1 MDWMGFDW
9 DGDGY
14 VDFGESMMTF
24 AAFRMIQL
32 QRQNQAMQQQI
43 DYLRENPDFAN
54 NLPIGWEYGASYY
67 PSQSRS
73 GISLEE
79 VFNPIGNLFVRFFR
93 FIYSLLVSMVRGW
106 ILIFQIG
113 RTSFSRIFQ
122 KAGYTKYQV
131 IILSVL
137 VIFTMIIFVA
147 IGVLI
152 LLTFIP

>member
-43 DYLRENPDFAN
+43 DYLRENPDFVD

-67 PSQSRS
+67 PSSNRS

-79 VFNPIGNLFVRFFR
+79 IFNPIGNILSRFFR
-93 FIYSLLVSMVRGW
+93 FIYSLLVSMVLGW
-106 ILIFQIG
+106 ILLFGIG
-113 RTSFSRIFQ
+113 QASFNKLIQ
-122 KAGYTKYQV
+122 KAGFTNHQV
-131 IILSVL
+131 IFLSVL
-137 VIFTMIIFVA
+137 IMFTMIILFA
-147 IGVLI
+147 FGVFLFQ
-152 LLTFIP
+152 TVIP